1 MPEVHLDHVL
11 FTRVETPYSPRGSSG
26 YQVVYQ
32 SRGLGPET
40 AQIEKQVQCFQIN
53 SQHMVRHQFFWT
65 ASGQAVCTR
74 TVSLISPDPEVVDR
88 DQRDAFLVHALV
100 LSQAD
105 FARIRNDPFA
115 LFAAADK
122 YQVFAGQVSQLV
134 QYLRVVRPPDRLP
147 VDTRTQDSYP
157 LDSSQQ
163 ELLQLYRLVEAAPA
177 LAGQKQ
183 SIQMIA
189 PDPGD
194 IFRLLSSLLIMVP
207 SDERVA
213 CTFDTFTD
221 SCYPAPGSFWTI
233 GSTRPLGQSGFLPMR
248 LAERQ
253 VASVRSSGNNSLYA
267 TWFLNALQDPGSF
280 ARLNED
286 LFTAQLIAESF
297 KAHKALPPD
306 QPLSERALNT
316 FYRLHRQSI
325 DTRFVKALA
334 SVMEMRLAEALAPW
348 LFTTLRLPALLSI
361 AATGACE
368 IQFLANRMYYWFLRA
383 QPAWKEWDDV
393 IDVATRADFAPLLLL
408 ASLKAH
414 PRPFKNYGK
423 YQLQA
428 IQTLLVSGQLPQ
440 VLADLT
446 GSSPPTPIPS
456 TTNGEP
462 PPGQPVLNDEEFQ
475 TLVLALLQQKAGHLL
490 QAPCVQ
496 RARLLQQRKVVLS
509 LAKATSS
516 QDVAPEFVA
525 ALQQHPLYGK

>member
-1 MPEVHLDHVL
+1 MPEVHLDHVI
-11 FTRVETPYSPRGSSG
+11 FTRVEKPYSPRGSSG
-26 YQVVYQ
+26 YQIVYQ
-32 SRGLGPET
+32 SPGLGPET

-53 SQHMVRHQFFWT
+53 REHMVRHQFFWT

-74 TVSLISPDPEVVDR
+74 TVALISPDREVVDR
-88 DQRDAFLVHALV
+88 DQRDAFLVHALI

-115 LFAAADK
+115 LFAAAEQH
-122 YQVFAGQVSQLV
+122 QVLADQVSQLV
-134 QYLRVVRPPDRLP
+134 QYLRVARPPDRLP
-147 VDTRTQDSYP
+147 VHTRTQASYP

-189 PDPGD
+189 PDPED
-194 IFRLLSSLLIMVP
+194 IFRLLSSLLIMLP

-221 SCYPAPGSFWTI
+221 SCSPAPGSFWTI

-253 VASVRSSGNNSLYA
+253 IASVRPTGNNSLYT
-267 TWFLNALQDPGSF
+267 TWFLYALQDLGSF

-286 LFTAQLIAESF
+286 LFSAQLIAESF
-297 KAHKALPPD
+297 KARKALPD
-306 QPLSERALNT
+306 WPLSERTLNT
-316 FYRLHRQSI
+316 FHRLHDQSI
-325 DTRFVKALA
+325 DASFVKALA
-334 SVMEMRLAEALAPW
+334 SVMERRLAEAFAPW
-348 LFTTLRLPALLSI
+348 LFTALPLPAVLSI

-368 IQFLANRMYYWFLRA
+368 IQFLANMMYRWFLQA

-393 IDVATRADFAPLLLL
+393 SDVATRAAFAPLLLL

-423 YQLQA
+423 LQLQA
-428 IQTLLVSGQLPQ
+428 IQTLLASSHLPQ
-440 VLADLT
+440 VLADLS
-446 GSSPPTPIPS
+446 GSSPPAPIPS

-475 TLVLALLQQKAGHLL
+475 TLVLALLQQKAGRLL
-490 QAPCVQ
+490 QAACVQ
-496 RARLLQQRKVVLS
+496 RVRLLQQRKIVLS
-509 LAKATSS
+509 LAKAASS
-516 QDVAPEFVA
+516 QDVAPEFAA